1 MILRVEQTHLQIPE
15 RGVKGNAGKVL
26 CRAGIGQDEL
36 IVVEIRGIVDGEILN
51 GAAVSVEQTCLR
63 DAVVGLLGVDGVN
76 IHNIP
81 HTLLL
86 CAVSNE
92 DIL

>member
-1 MILRVEQTHLQIPE
+1 M
-15 RGVKGNAGKVL
+15 
-26 CRAGIGQDEL
+26 
-36 IVVEIRGIVDGEILN
+36 DGEILN